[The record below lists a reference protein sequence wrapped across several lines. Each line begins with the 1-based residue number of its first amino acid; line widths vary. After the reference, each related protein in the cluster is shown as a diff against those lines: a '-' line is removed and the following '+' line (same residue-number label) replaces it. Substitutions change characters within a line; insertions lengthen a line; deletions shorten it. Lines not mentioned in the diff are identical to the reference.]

1 MLTQEQID
9 SHLNNQQ
16 THFIV
21 ANQRITKMSDN
32 HLQVYGLMTQG
43 GRILGV
49 SDFLLSVKSLID
61 INSILL
67 LSFYTR
73 SSVYP
78 NDYEKI
84 IVKDKSWEW
93 VQSTKTHRW
102 ESNLNINSY
111 EELDYYIL
119 INQKI
124 ALMDQILTRIK
135 FYRKTHAELSLGQDL
150 IYVSKYLEAKE
161 IIEKNII
168 NDLTLEYPY
177 ASGYANLGNMDLQDA
192 AREILLK
199 WQIQSGF
206 LSETEN
212 LRMKY
217 TRIIR
222 EETKLEN
229 LKSILIAFEQ
239 ESQLHS
245 AI

>member
-21 ANQRITKMSDN
+21 TNQRITKMSDN

-43 GRILGV
+43 GRILGI
-49 SDFLLSVKSLID
+49 SDFLLSVKSLMD

-67 LSFYTR
+67 LSYYT
-73 SSVYP
+73 SSAIYP
-78 NDYEKI
+78 IDYNNVVIKN
-84 IVKDKSWEW
+84 KSWEW
-93 VQSTKTHRW
+93 VQSTKNHQW
-102 ESNLNINSY
+102 EINFNIDSY
-111 EELDYYIL
+111 EELDSYIL

-124 ALMDQILTRIK
+124 ALLDEILKKIE
-135 FYRKTHAELSLGQDL
+135 FYRKSYTEISLGQEF

-161 IIEKNII
+161 IIEKNIVDDPI
-168 NDLTLEYPY
+168 LEYPY
-177 ASGYANLGNMDLQDA
+177 VSGYANLSNATLQDTA
-192 AREILLK
+192 KEILLK

-212 LRMKY
+212 LRIKY

-222 EETKLEN
+222 DEKELKN
-229 LKSILIAFEQ
+229 LKPILIAFEK

-245 AI
+245 SI